1 MRCMF
6 RNKQD
11 VYYALY
17 SGRVDAVDGA
27 GNKSG
32 EHIVTYANPVKI
44 SANVSA
50 SRGTAEQEMFG
61 IGVNYTKTIMIDKV
75 DCPID
80 EHTILW
86 VDVKPDAQGE
96 SGTVKHDYVV
106 EQVAQSLNSVA
117 YAVRKVDVS

>member
-1 MRCMF
+1 MRCLF
-6 RNKQD
+6 RNKQT
-11 VYYALY
+11 VYYATYL
-17 SGRVDAVDGA
+17 SKTASVDDY
-27 GNKSG
+27 GNETG
-32 EHIVTYANPVKI
+32 EYAVTYASPVKI

-50 SRGTAEQEMFG
+50 SRGAAEQEMFG
-61 IGVNYTKTIMIDKV
+61 VGVNYTKTIMIDKV

-106 EQVAQSLNSVA
+106 EQVAKSLNSVA